1 MDNLNSFN
9 KIRFSIM
16 ARGLLPAFLSIFR
29 KLDKDL
35 IIFNSH
41 FNLKFNSNT
50 KYLFFYFLKNRK
62 ETVKFVMNDDDERVR
77 LTELYGDHFIE
88 TKSFRGR
95 MYALK
100 ARTWFTNSY
109 DLPVGG
115 VFLKFHRNIVCLSH
129 GSPIKNEGTL
139 ERDTGIVKKL
149 YYTILRTDFSHVLA
163 TADDFAKVYASYM
176 KLPLKKILI
185 SGLPQFDE
193 FSSEKKKDSCV
204 DKSLFSI
211 LYAPTWRHYG
221 NPPLFDFEDFDAS
234 DFSNFLKENGIM
246 IYLRLHPN
254 YGDDLPE
261 SLSGISNICKFS
273 GKMYPDIMEYLTSFD
288 ALITDYSSIALDFLP
303 LNRPLFYMISDY
315 DEYDKQ
321 IGFCVDY
328 NHWSPGYKPKT
339 YAEFKKALLD
349 AKTNDSYKAQ
359 REQLMKEYAC
369 QTGGNCARLVSILE
383 EKNIL
388 KR

>member
-115 VFLKFHRNIVCLSH
+115 VFLKFRRNIVCLSH

-149 YYTILRTDFSHVLA
+149 YYTVLRTDFSHVLA

-176 KLPLKKILI
+176 KLPLKKILYPGSTLFLI
-185 SGLPQFDE
+185 KNLKKEKIGLRQ
-193 FSSEKKKDSCV
+193 
-204 DKSLFSI
+204 L
-211 LYAPTWRHYG
+211 
-221 NPPLFDFEDFDAS
+221 
-234 DFSNFLKENGIM
+234 
-246 IYLRLHPN
+246 
-254 YGDDLPE
+254 
-261 SLSGISNICKFS
+261 
-273 GKMYPDIMEYLTSFD
+273 
-288 ALITDYSSIALDFLP
+288 
-303 LNRPLFYMISDY
+303 
-315 DEYDKQ
+315 Q
-321 IGFCVDY
+321 II
-328 NHWSPGYKPKT
+328 
-339 YAEFKKALLD
+339 
-349 AKTNDSYKAQ
+349 
-359 REQLMKEYAC
+359 
-369 QTGGNCARLVSILE
+369 VSIP
-383 EKNIL
+383 
-388 KR
+388 